1 MIRMIRESTENHT
14 KRMRE
19 YNRKLRIKAYQKLGE
34 FCWACGSKTRLSLHH
49 DYYSHDSAKGSS
61 VGSKRYLEAI
71 RHPERFMVLCK
82 SCHSRHHIFE
92 RYENNIKQEFTP
104 ILHKFLLNTVENR

>member
-1 MIRMIRESTENHT
+1 MVRESTENHT

-19 YNRKLRIKAYQKLGE
+19 YNRKLRIKAYQKLGQ

-49 DYYSHDSAKGSS
+49 DYYTDDSAKGSK

-71 RHPERFMVLCK
+71 RHPERFMILCRK
-82 SCHSRHHIFE
+82 CHQIHHNFE
-92 RYENNIKQEFTP
+92 RKESNIKQQFSP
-104 ILHKFLLNTVENR
+104 ILAKFLLNITKNE